1 MSAPN
6 SIKKPREFIPAKE
19 NRLVK
24 WFFKW
29 YTRWLFKRRFEHVWL
44 NLGYSPSSA
53 QSTLYFANHHLWWD
67 GLSPLLL
74 NEFVFG
80 QRARAIMED
89 KQMLKYRFFSRIG
102 AFSIDRENARSA
114 LYSLDVASDWLQD
127 PGNSLYLY
135 PEGKIT
141 APADPLVFEPGIV
154 RIIQN
159 APEADVVPIAYVLS
173 NRNGAKPDL
182 FINVGRPISPD
193 PYLAKNDHLEI
204 LRSNL
209 ELLLSETLK
218 LSKVDNHGF
227 KRFR

>member
-1 MSAPN
+1 MSATN
-6 SIKKPREFIPAKE
+6 LIKKPREFIPANE

-29 YTRWLFKRRFEHVWL
+29 YTRWLFKRRFERIWL
-44 NLGYSPSSA
+44 NLEYAPSLE

-74 NEFVFG
+74 NDFVFG

-114 LYSLDVASDWLQD
+114 LYTLDVASDWLQGA
-127 PGNSLYLY
+127 GNSLYLY

-141 APADPLVFEPGIV
+141 LPTDPLVFEPGIV
-154 RIIQN
+154 RIIKN

-173 NRNGAKPDL
+173 NRSGAKPEL
-182 FINVGRPISPD
+182 FINVGKPISPD
-193 PYLAKNDHLEI
+193 PYLSKNDQLEI
-204 LRSNL
+204 LRLNL
-209 ELLLSETLK
+209 EALLTETMRLSTVLK
-218 LSKVDNHGF
+218 HGF
-227 KRFR
+227 KQF